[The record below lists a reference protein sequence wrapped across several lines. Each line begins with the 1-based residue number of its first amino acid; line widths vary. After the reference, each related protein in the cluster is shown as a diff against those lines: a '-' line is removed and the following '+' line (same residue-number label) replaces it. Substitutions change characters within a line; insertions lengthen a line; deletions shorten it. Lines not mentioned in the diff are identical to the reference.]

1 MSLFSGVHI
10 DVIGI
15 YNSFPVKITNLRV
28 FLDMSGFKHRRS
40 PKKVR
45 RQIINE
51 VSARYRNDLGAAL
64 LHFHSERNDLE
75 DILR

>member
-10 DVIGI
+10 EVIGI
-15 YNSFPVKITNLRV
+15 CDSIPVKITNLRV